1 MIFLEGSPVT
11 PIHRSHDDLPAE
23 ALDDI
28 TRVPKGDRDGIL
40 GRETGKRG
48 KGQLARPR
56 KTEAKMQKLCRDS
69 CTFRN

>member
-23 ALDDI
+23 ALDFI
-28 TRVPKGDRDGIL
+28 TRFQQGDRDGIL

-48 KGQLARPR
+48 NGQSAVDHGRL
-56 KTEAKMQKLCRDS
+56 
-69 CTFRN
+69 